1 MRQQLEATAHN
12 AEFHSRILSQMWQA
26 VEVNRK
32 KAGKILPV
40 KPEIEMR
47 LSAWMMARAAKLLRR
62 LIKREFIIVKQE
74 NLNNNGT
81 TRTENGAEAVQ
92 Q

>member
-12 AEFHSRILSQMWQA
+12 AEFHSRILTQMWQA
-26 VEVNRK
+26 VRINRK
-32 KAGKILPV
+32 KAGKVLPV

-47 LSAWMMARAAKLLRR
+47 LSAWMMGKSAKLLRR
-62 LIKREFIIVKQE
+62 LIKREFIIVKQDKKQE
-74 NLNNNGT
+74 NGT
-81 TRTENGAEAVQ
+81 TTESRAETVQ